1 MDESMAKERP
11 KQNMF
16 IAEESPFSAEQN
28 VKIHFCIRQFV
39 YEIQGIKSMHVQK
52 PL

>member
-1 MDESMAKERP
+1 MAK
-11 KQNMF
+11 KVQNKKSSY

-28 VKIHFCIRQFV
+28 SEVRFCVGYFV
-39 YEIQGIKSMHVQK
+39 YKIRSIKRMHVQK